1 MGKNVHTLRLLL
13 MLICFISLHTTSCT
27 SYGGLGM
34 TDMIFG
40 RWELPVADYVDIRN
54 GSRRS
59 NIGAQTYNDNQY
71 PSHITIVL
79 CIFSGKVSNDVET
92 MLKFFLH
99 GITYEVVKVTDA
111 LGKLQV
117 PFGTVRLLK
126 SFLNKL

>member
-1 MGKNVHTLRLLL
+1 MEVLECKN
-13 MLICFISLHTTSCT
+13 
-27 SYGGLGM
+27 YGEM
-34 TDMIFG
+34 SVTDMIFG

-54 GSRRS
+54 RSRIS
-59 NIGAQTYNDNQY
+59 NIGTQTYNAYQY
-71 PSHITIVL
+71 PSHITIAL
-79 CIFSGKVSNDVET
+79 CIFSGKISDDVET

-117 PFGTVRLLK
+117 PIGTVRLLK